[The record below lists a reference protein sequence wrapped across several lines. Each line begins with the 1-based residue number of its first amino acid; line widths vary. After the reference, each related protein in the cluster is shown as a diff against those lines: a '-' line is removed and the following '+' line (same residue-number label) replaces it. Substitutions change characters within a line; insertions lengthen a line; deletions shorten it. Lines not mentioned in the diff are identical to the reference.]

1 MFKLLVAAALA
12 AVGLCQYSAPATY
25 PNSTNSST
33 TYTNP
38 IVDTGADPYVQ
49 PPN

>member
-1 MFKLLVAAALA
+1 MLELLVAAAFA
-12 AVGLCQYSAPATY
+12 AVGVCQYSAP

-38 IVDTGADPYVQ
+38 ILEDVGADPYVHE
-49 PPN
+49 P